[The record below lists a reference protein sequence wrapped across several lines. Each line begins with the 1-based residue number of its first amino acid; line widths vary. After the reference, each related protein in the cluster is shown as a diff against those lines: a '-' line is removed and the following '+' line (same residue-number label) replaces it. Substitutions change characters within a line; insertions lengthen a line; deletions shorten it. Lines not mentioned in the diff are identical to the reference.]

1 MSPTVFRY
9 KNAKFYFFSREES
22 RMHIH
27 VLTPD
32 GEAKF
37 WMAPDIELATTIK
50 LKAKE
55 LNRLKKIVE
64 EHRDEIIRTWQQEQR
79 KR

>member
-1 MSPTVFRY
+1 MSPSVFRY

-37 WMAPDIELATTIK
+37 WMQPKIELAETIR
-50 LKAKE
+50 LKPKE
-55 LNRLKKIVE
+55 TNRLKKIVE
-64 EHRDEIIRTWQQEQR
+64 EHRDEIIHAWQTQQH

>member
-37 WMAPDIELATTIK
+37 WVEPEIELAATIK

-55 LNRLKKIVE
+55 VNRLKKIVE
-64 EHRDEIIRTWQQEQR
+64 EHRDEIILTWQQEQR

>member
-1 MSPTVFRY
+1 MSPTVFRQG
-9 KNAKFYFFSREES
+9 NAKFYFFSREES

-27 VLTPD
+27 ALTPD

-37 WMAPDIELATTIK
+37 WMEPTIELAKTIK
-50 LKAKE
+50 LKPQETA
-55 LNRLKKIVE
+55 RLREIVK
-64 EHRDEIIRTWQQEQR
+64 EHRDEIVHAWNQHH

>member
-1 MSPTVFRY
+1 
-9 KNAKFYFFSREES
+9 
-22 RMHIH
+22 MHIH

-37 WMAPDIELATTIK
+37 WMEPKIELAKTIK
-50 LKAKE
+50 LKPHE

-64 EHRDEIIRTWQQEQR
+64 EHRDEIIHAWTHNHTR
-79 KR
+79 